1 MASSDEPPTRRES
14 GQLAVFEQTV
24 AEALAKL
31 ATMPGPPDDRT
42 TELRIEGEQLQR
54 IFANWRTDPPI
65 GEERTQTIE
74 RVMDLH
80 RSVESLLAESR

>member
-14 GQLAVFEQTV
+14 AQLAVFEQTV
-24 AEALAKL
+24 TEALVKL
-31 ATMPGPPDDRT
+31 AAIPDPPDDRT